1 MEKAKYDV
9 LEVSRHII
17 NYSNRMGYGVSN
29 LKLQKLLYF
38 VQAYFVAFTESGAPC
53 FKEKIEAWDFGP
65 VVPEAYHEFKIYGGC
80 NIPVIDSYFDFKED
94 GNPFLF
100 EKKEFVDNKI
110 SLDDKKIIDGVVDQM
125 AEYSATTLVNITHNQ
140 SPWCDAYVPHMNNE
154 ITLNSIRSYFN
165 ANR

>member
-38 VQAYFVAFTESGAPC
+38 VQAYFLAFTKSGAPC

-65 VVPEAYHEFKIYGGC
+65 VVPKVYHEFKIYGGC
-80 NIPVIDSYFDFKED
+80 NIPVIDNYFDFKED

-110 SLDDKKIIDGVVDQM
+110 SKYDKKIIDDIVDQM

-140 SPWCDAYVPHMNNE
+140 SPWCDAYKPYINNE
-154 ITLNSIRSYFN
+154 ITLNSIQNYFN
-165 ANR
+165 TN

>member
-38 VQAYFVAFTESGAPC
+38 VQAYFLAFTESGAPC

-65 VVPEAYHEFKIYGGC
+65 VVPNVYYYFCGYGAMKIMNYYDEDFSL
-80 NIPVIDSYFDFKED
+80 NYEDRQIID
-94 GNPFLF
+94 
-100 EKKEFVDNKI
+100 
-110 SLDDKKIIDGVVDQM
+110 KIIIEKRDMDPWQ
-125 AEYSATTLVNITHNQ
+125 LVEETHRAGGAWDKTYKKGFGNREVISIVLIKQ
-140 SPWCDAYVPHMNNE
+140 E
-154 ITLNSIRSYFN
+154 IAN
-165 ANR
+165 A